1 METDGLPYIAAAGG
15 SLISIL
21 AISRT
26 FRWFD
31 IGEKWLGR
39 AVVAAAGIL
48 AGSITYFL
56 LGFIFPLIRPDLA
69 PQIKSAIHGGF
80 GIGAKIISVASVAC
94 VLRFSRRKI
103 VTTPKQP
110 KGSVRQQLL
119 NARAEIQRRIES
131 LKSSPVNDY
140 RGGIPEPDILI
151 EGLIDKLNEIDSAL
165 ATLEPDRL

>member
-26 FRWFD
+26 FRWVD

-56 LGFIFPLIRPDLA
+56 LGFIFPLIRPD
-69 PQIKSAIHGGF
+69 
-80 GIGAKIISVASVAC
+80 
-94 VLRFSRRKI
+94 
-103 VTTPKQP
+103 
-110 KGSVRQQLL
+110 
-119 NARAEIQRRIES
+119 
-131 LKSSPVNDY
+131 
-140 RGGIPEPDILI
+140 
-151 EGLIDKLNEIDSAL
+151 
-165 ATLEPDRL
+165 